1 MSHGGGGGGAGG
13 GGGYAGSGGGL
24 VPMVDATAVALDHVT
39 VTDGSRGTG
48 NGVDHFKHVSGRICV
63 RCDRE
68 INARQAARRKGE
80 NGWVHDTCPP
90 EGL

>member
-1 MSHGGGGGGAGG
+1 MSGSS
-13 GGGYAGSGGGL
+13 AGSGINPLAGIGAEL
-24 VPMVDATAVALDHVT
+24 EHADFS
-39 VTDGSRGTG
+39 DGSRGTG
-48 NGVDHFKHVSGRICV
+48 SGADHFKHVSGRICV

-68 INARQAARRKGE
+68 ISARQAARRKGE